1 MFEKL
6 GVQLYTVRDFMQ
18 DAELIDLTFSKLAR
32 LGYTEVHTAGWNV
45 PIEQFAE
52 LLAKHGLKAIGT
64 HYDFGIAMGNREKAI
79 YDHKLLG
86 TTNIGLGGIP
96 KPARV
101 DLGELKAFIK
111 MFNSLAE
118 EYGKLG
124 YKLTYHNHDFEFRR
138 IDGYKTTM
146 DILYEELDP
155 WNTTFVLDTCW
166 VAAGGADVVEWMEKL
181 EGRLDILHIKDFCLI
196 YDPVRGKDDRTVTE
210 VGHGNLC
217 WDKIMTTAEKI
228 GVKHYIVEQDFNF
241 AGNAF
246 KSLEMSAEFLKKYQ
260 K

>member
-1 MFEKL
+1 MFEQL

-32 LGYTEVHTAGWNV
+32 LGYTEVHTAGWKV
-45 PIEQFAE
+45 HCDEFAE

-64 HYDFGIAMGNREKAI
+64 HYDFAAIKNNREKTI
-79 YDHKLLG
+79 HDHELLG
-86 TTNIGLGGIP
+86 TTNIGIGMMP
-96 KPARV
+96 QPARGNL
-101 DLGELKAFIK
+101 DELRTFIK
-111 MFNSLAE
+111 EFNAVAE

-166 VAAGGADVVEWMEKL
+166 VAAAGADVTDWMEKL
-181 EGRLDILHIKDFCLI
+181 EGRIDILHLKDFCLI
-196 YDPVRGKDDRTVTE
+196 YDPVREKDNRTVTE

-241 AGNAF
+241 AGDAF
-246 KSLEMSAEFLKKYQ
+246 KSLAMSAEFLKKYQ

>member
-1 MFEKL
+1 MFEQL

-64 HYDFGIAMGNREKAI
+64 HYDFGTAKSNREKTLH
-79 YDHKLLG
+79 DHELLG
-86 TTNIGLGGIP
+86 TTNLGLGGIP

-111 MFNSLAE
+111 EFNAVAE

-181 EGRLDILHIKDFCLI
+181 EGRIDILHLKDFCLI
-196 YDPVRGKDDRTVTE
+196 YDPVREKDNRTVTE

-241 AGNAF
+241 AGDAF
-246 KSLEMSAEFLKKYQ
+246 KSLAMSAEFLKKYQ

>member
-18 DAELIDLTFSKLAR
+18 DAELIDFTFERLAKM
-32 LGYTEVHTAGWNV
+32 GYTEVHTAGWRV
-45 PIEQFAE
+45 HTEEFAA
-52 LLAKHGLKAIGT
+52 LLEKHGLQTIGT
-64 HYDFGIAMGNREKAI
+64 HYDYGTMKSNQEKTLAN
-79 YDHKLLG
+79 HRLLG
-86 TTNIGLGGIP
+86 TTNLGIGGMP
-96 KPARV
+96 KDART
-101 DLGELKAFIK
+101 DLGALRAFIK
-111 MFNSLAE
+111 DFNATAE

-124 YKLTYHNHDFEFRR
+124 YRLTYHNHDFEFHR
-138 IDGYKTTM
+138 IDGYKTVM

-155 WNTTFVLDTCW
+155 WNTSFVLDTCW

-181 EGRLDILHIKDFCLI
+181 EGRIDILHLKDFCMI
-196 YDPVRGKDDRTVTE
+196 YDPVKGKDIRTVTE

-228 GVKHYIVEQDFNF
+228 GVKHYVVEQDENF
-241 AGNAF
+241 AGTPF